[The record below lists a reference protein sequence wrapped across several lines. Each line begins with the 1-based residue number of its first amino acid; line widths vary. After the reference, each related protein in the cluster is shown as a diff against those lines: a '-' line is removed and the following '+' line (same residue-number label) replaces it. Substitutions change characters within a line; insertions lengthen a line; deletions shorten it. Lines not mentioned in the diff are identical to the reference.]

1 VNDTSNSDLRPL
13 YQLVT
18 MNKNTLFMQWN
29 LITGFMGGIGPLIAY
44 FILQLVLYFKLRSF
58 LAFKRQTLGPG
69 RDKSVEKKEIK
80 SSLRIMV
87 LGVNCVVGYFT
98 NKLANNFL
106 MYALT
111 PEQWT
116 IYIPFSNMLI
126 WLSNGLKFFINFAF
140 DEEFRNVFHATFRIS
155 RKRSHVHSSSIGLVT
170 MLTTASKRELHF

>member
-1 VNDTSNSDLRPL
+1 
-13 YQLVT
+13 
-18 MNKNTLFMQWN
+18 

-58 LAFKRQTLGPG
+58 LAFKRRTLGPG
-69 RDKSVEKKEIK
+69 RDKSVEGKEIK

-87 LGVNCVVGYFT
+87 LGVNCVVGYFP

-126 WLSNGLKFFINFAF
+126 WLSNGLKFFINFTF
-140 DEEFRNVFHATFRIS
+140 DEEFRKVFYATFRIPS
-155 RKRSHVHSSSIGLVT
+155 KKSHVHSSLIGIVA
-170 MLTTASKRELHF
+170 MVTTASKRELHF